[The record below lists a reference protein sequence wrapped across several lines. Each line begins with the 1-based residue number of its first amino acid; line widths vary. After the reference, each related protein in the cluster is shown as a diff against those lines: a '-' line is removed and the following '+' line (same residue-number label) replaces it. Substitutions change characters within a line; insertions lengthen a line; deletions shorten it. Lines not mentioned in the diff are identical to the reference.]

1 MANCY
6 ELTGAKKIACIK
18 RQGSVPSVTVKR
30 KTKKSDVVTAKNNS
44 LSERATLSISET
56 IAKKRKAPKKV
67 KEISVK
73 KALRQ
78 NKRAKRK
85 ITRKI
90 TGPRWNAKWN

>member
-1 MANCY
+1 MADCSK
-6 ELTGAKKIACIK
+6 LTGAKKIACEK
-18 RQGSVPSVTVKR
+18 RQGSVPSKTVKR
-30 KTKKSDVVTAKNNS
+30 KTKKSDVVTAKNKS
-44 LSERATLSISET
+44 LSARATLSISET

-78 NKRAKRK
+78 DKRAKRK